1 MASVSS
7 NPLKAGHS
15 LSDSLSLIARR
26 ERAQSAA
33 IEKLEAPT
41 WVIYRDAI
49 DQLVADPRREEI
61 ATVYAEALPAIAEQ
75 LGEQALTEV
84 LACILNLSNA
94 ARSVVLLLIQ
104 KLPLVVNRL
113 GSLQAFTNF
122 LGLCNDISTKAPSGL
137 NPFLENLDYLLDHLS
152 IGGLQHWALWGAQA
166 YSGNYYGQ
174 LAYFR
179 LESEPAKTL
188 FQQERSGSLFVD
200 QQRKLHYYTRALWD
214 CQFNLRPI
222 SGEGK
227 GRRII
232 RPAIENANIKLPD
245 SFDDLGDI
253 DGAHLYMASAVH
265 AAANVMY
272 VAEQILADDL
282 PQAQLHCIALFVDA
296 QLESISISQFPGLTR
311 LWTPFFTHYNE
322 HGDPNIKPESMLGL
336 SMRMG
341 HALIDQQ
348 YRDEHAFINDLADQH
363 HCFKHAQLNT
373 KAAKKWGDE
382 FYFWLKK
389 RAPILSLRE
398 LEGMPLPYRTDHKHL
413 WTFTPEEREFIDADH
428 VHDSN
433 ESRSRDGAS
442 GSEKTAPQEGEGTDG
457 TDVQPDEQPLPI
469 PFELLGINQETS
481 LSEQVPGVEHYYNEW
496 DYALEL
502 MRPKWATVVERE
514 LPVGDPTIMQG
525 ILSQHK
531 GVATQLRHLIDAMQ
545 PQGLVRKRGFE
556 DGEQIDIEAAIKA
569 MIDIRRGIMPDPKI
583 NIRIT
588 HHERDFSILLLLDL
602 SQSTNDRID
611 GTKRGQPGYR
621 EAKSILDLTREAAG
635 LLSWAIDSIGD
646 NFAVHGF
653 SSDGRTDVRYFR
665 FKDFEQEYDEA
676 TQARMAAMRGSFSTR
691 MGAALR
697 HAGEHLI
704 ETAEAK
710 KVILLITDGA
720 PSDID
725 EKDPEMLRYDTK
737 KAVEELRSKSINI
750 YCVTLDPKAD
760 RYVSDIFGANHYT
773 IVDNVE
779 ALPTRLTSVF
789 TALTK

>member
-1 MASVSS
+1 MVSVNT
-7 NPLKAGHS
+7 NPLKSGNS
-15 LSDSLSLIARR
+15 LTDSLSLISRR

-33 IEKLEAPT
+33 IEKLDTET
-41 WVIYRDAI
+41 WVVYREAI
-49 DQLVADPRREEI
+49 DQIATDPRREEI
-61 ATVYAEALPAIAEQ
+61 AALYAETLPAIAEQ
-75 LGEQALTEV
+75 LGKQSLTEV
-84 LACILNLSNA
+84 LDCIVNLANA
-94 ARSVVLLLIQ
+94 ARSVVVLLLQ
-104 KLPLVVNRL
+104 KLPLVSIRL
-113 GSLQAFTNF
+113 GSLQAFTSF
-122 LGLCNDISTKAPSGL
+122 LGLCADISKKAPSGL
-137 NPFLENLDYLLDHLS
+137 NPFLENLDYLLDHLG

-200 QQRKLHYYTRALWD
+200 QQRKLHYYTRALWG
-214 CQFNLRPI
+214 CQFHLRPI
-222 SGEGK
+222 SDEGK
-227 GRRII
+227 GRRVIH
-232 RPAIENANIKLPD
+232 PAIENGSIKLPD
-245 SFDDLGDI
+245 SFNNLGDI
-253 DGAHLYMASAVH
+253 KGAHLYTASAVH
-265 AAANVMY
+265 AATHLMY
-272 VAEQILADDL
+272 ADEQILADDL
-282 PQAQLHCIALFVDA
+282 PQAQLHSIALFVDA
-296 QLESISISQFPGLTR
+296 QLEAAAIIRFPGLTR
-311 LWTPFFTHYNE
+311 LWLPFFQQFE
-322 HGDPNIKPESMLGL
+322 EQGDPNIKPESMLGL

-341 HALIDQQ
+341 HALIDSQ
-348 YRDEHAFINDLADQH
+348 YRDAHTFINELSGQH
-363 HCFKHAQLNT
+363 HQTTHHQLDGET
-373 KAAKKWGDE
+373 AKKWGDE
-382 FYFWLKK
+382 FYFWLQK

-413 WTFTPEEREFIDADH
+413 WRFTPEEREFVDADY

-442 GSEKTAPQEGEGTDG
+442 GSEEATPQEGDETEGAEANPEQ
-457 TDVQPDEQPLPI
+457 QPVAI
-469 PFELLGINQETS
+469 PFELLGINQQIN
-481 LSEQVPGVEHYYNEW
+481 LSEQVPGIEHYYNEW

-502 MRPKWATVVERE
+502 MRPKWATVIERE
-514 LPVGDPTIMQG
+514 LPVGDPAIMQG

-531 GVATQLRHLIDAMQ
+531 GVATRLKHLIDAMQ

-569 MIDIRRGIMPDPKI
+569 MIDIRRSIMPDPKI

-588 HHERDFSILLLLDL
+588 HHERDFSVLLLLDL

-621 EAKSILDLTREAAG
+621 EAKSILDLTREATG

-665 FKDFEQEYDEA
+665 FKDFGQQYDDA
-676 TQARMAAMRGSFSTR
+676 AQARMAAMRGSFSTR

-697 HAGEHLI
+697 HGGAHLAQTN
-704 ETAEAK
+704 EEK

-725 EKDPEMLRYDTK
+725 EKDPETLRQDTK
-737 KAVEELRSKSINI
+737 KAVEELHGNNINT
-750 YCVTLDPKAD
+750 YCVTLDSKAD
-760 RYVSDIFGANHYT
+760 RYVADIFGTKHYT
-773 IVDNVE
+773 IVDDVT
-779 ALPTRLTSVF
+779 ALPARLTKVF